1 MNVIAADMCTNARR
15 VRKRWLP
22 KIKSMLPDGMEV
34 YQGSSTAISAGLSI
48 GGLPLAVQMPFESDF
63 KNLLPLGLEQ
73 RIYAERKDPMRTH
86 SLLVAD
92 ASDLPAEGAEGTQ
105 TRPRLEE
112 EDEEE
117 EPQTDGAE
125 GMLGTAPVLPGAE
138 GGVGVATPPTGQ
150 QEEVFVEGLRING
163 Q

>member
-34 YQGSSTAISAGLSI
+34 YHGSSAAVGVGLAI
-48 GGLPLAVQMPFESDF
+48 GGLPMGVQMPFESDF
-63 KNLLPLGLEQ
+63 KNLLPSGLEQ
-73 RIYAERKDPMRTH
+73 RIYAERKDPTRTH
-86 SLLVAD
+86 SLLDAD
-92 ASDLPAEGAEGTQ
+92 GSDLPAEGAETL

-117 EPQTDGAE
+117 EQQTDGTE
-125 GMLGTAPVLPGAE
+125 GTLGTAPVLPGAE
-138 GGVGVATPPTGQ
+138 SGVGVATPPTGH
-150 QEEVFVEGLRING
+150 QEEEFVEGVRING